1 MWEKLYHIFRF
12 NGSKFQIVRNSTF
25 QHYRSRLANYKGDP
39 FVVGSWTLQNGKKV
53 ERYYLSGH
61 QEERY
66 QWKSLGDYSLL
77 GPKESQ
83 IRGYGVISLKESVL
97 LFGGSTNEGQFSS
110 FFAFKTE
117 ISFENCER
125 HHWNRIRVQKWRLET
140 SWHFETAAIRTFGNY
155 FQ

>member
-1 MWEKLYHIFRF
+1 M
-12 NGSKFQIVRNSTF
+12 
-25 QHYRSRLANYKGDP
+25 ANYKGDP

-53 ERYYLSGH
+53 ERYFLSGQ

-97 LFGGSTNEGQFSS
+97 LFGGSTNEGWFS
-110 FFAFKTE
+110 
-117 ISFENCER
+117 
-125 HHWNRIRVQKWRLET
+125 RIHSLSQDSSPGLHGRTLVRLST
-140 SWHFETAAIRTFGNY
+140 SVHS
-155 FQ
+155 